1 MKLKKIEPIEWK
13 LSKKV
18 KQAILV
24 LKKALIKEP
33 VLKLPNFDK
42 LFEIQTNVS
51 KYVIGSVLYQ
61 KDEKGKKNPIQYG
74 SQVLTPIEQKYS
86 TTKREMLVVY
96 TQIRYWKAYLWSRQ
110 FTVYTYH
117 SSLIGIN
124 TNKDIIGQK
133 YDFKLVYLLGK
144 KNVTGD
150 VLLCMLIA
158 KKNIKEIEKAI

>member
-1 MKLKKIEPIEWK
+1 
-13 LSKKV
+13 
-18 KQAILV
+18 
-24 LKKALIKEP
+24 
-33 VLKLPNFDK
+33 
-42 LFEIQTNVS
+42 
-51 KYVIGSVLYQ
+51 
-61 KDEKGKKNPIQYG
+61 
-74 SQVLTPIEQKYS
+74 
-86 TTKREMLVVY
+86 
-96 TQIRYWKAYLWSRQ
+96 
-110 FTVYTYH
+110 VYTYH

>member
-1 MKLKKIEPIEWK
+1 M
-13 LSKKV
+13 
-18 KQAILV
+18 
-24 LKKALIKEP
+24 
-33 VLKLPNFDK
+33 
-42 LFEIQTNVS
+42 
-51 KYVIGSVLYQ
+51 
-61 KDEKGKKNPIQYG
+61 
-74 SQVLTPIEQKYS
+74 
-86 TTKREMLVVY
+86 
-96 TQIRYWKAYLWSRQ
+96 
-110 FTVYTYH
+110 YTYH